1 MSDNT
6 DNTTD
11 ASTNHGLTQA
21 HGSQTQSWFKA
32 IARAYSPW
40 WQGMRLAFGLKRP
53 GSFYAAFVVS
63 CLMLYGGALLL
74 AVGLR
79 NLGYDL
85 LGTVLGAITLL
96 VLIGFVI
103 SFFVS
108 GVRAMMR
115 RVDRDIELQMRHAQQ
130 QAEAAY
136 QQKRIRAAAALAAQQ
151 EAEERAE
158 WEREQARLL
167 KDANEKTFVYFIV
180 DWQRSA
186 VKIGVSAKPDQRLR
200 EVQTGNPHPLEL
212 ALIVPGGYALER
224 RLHQQYAPIRLRGE
238 WFKLTQELV
247 DLITTR

>member
-1 MSDNT
+1 MNDNADNAT
-6 DNTTD
+6 DT
-11 ASTNHGLTQA
+11 SPKHGLPQA
-21 HGSQTQSWFKA
+21 HGNQTQGWFKA
-32 IARAYSPW
+32 IARAYSSW

-53 GSFYAAFVVS
+53 GSFYAAFVVG
-63 CLMLYGGALLL
+63 CLILYGGALLL
-74 AVGLR
+74 AVALR

-85 LGTVLGAITLL
+85 LGTVLGAIALL
-96 VLIGFVI
+96 VLVGFVV

-108 GVRAMMR
+108 GARAMIR
-115 RVDRDIELQMRHAQQ
+115 RVDRDIELQMRYARQ
-130 QAEAAY
+130 QAEVAY

-151 EAEERAE
+151 EAKERAE

-186 VKIGVSAKPDQRLR
+186 VKIGVSAKPEQRLR
-200 EVQTGNPHPLEL
+200 EVQTGNPHPLDL

-224 RLHQQYAPIRLRGE
+224 RLHQQYAPIRLSGE